1 MMTSTERDI
10 GRLEA
15 VAASLEKQNADLKA
29 ELAELRD
36 ELREIKELIAEIKGG
51 SKVVLWAGGLISGG
65 IGAAIF
71 KYGAIILAR

>member
-29 ELAELRD
+29 ELGELRD
-36 ELREIKELIAEIKGG
+36 ELREIKLLIAEIKGG

>member
-1 MMTSTERDI
+1 MTSTERDI

-15 VAASLEKQNADLKA
+15 VAASLEQQNKELKA
-29 ELAELRD
+29 ELSELRD

-71 KYGAIILAR
+71 KYGTIILAR